1 MIYIPAYDILIN
13 VLNNDTIPKIAYES
27 MGVNILSK
35 EIIESIRKAE
45 ANAKKMR
52 ADAANE
58 AKRIVSNAE
67 MQAKSEYESA
77 VASAERDMEEKL
89 ALITE
94 QCESLLEKNKADAEA
109 EAKAEMRTAMR
120 NMDDAVAIIIG
131 ELTKNV
137 GK

>member
-13 VLNNDTIPKIAYES
+13 VLNSDTIPKIAYES

-52 ADAANE
+52 ADAAHE

-94 QCESLLEKNKADAEA
+94 QCESLLEKNKAEAEA